1 MPKKI
6 KVVDLEKTEQQ
17 PPPEEIVV
25 EFDDFSKIKKEVN
38 NIDTYDDKND
48 NNEVEVIDNNN
59 NNEIKEKKVRKPRA
73 TKKNIIVEE
82 VKPIEE
88 DKPVIIEEVKP
99 VVIEEVKPIEEE
111 VKSTKKIR
119 TQELVE
125 CDKCSKQMTKKT
137 LRYFHEKSCPGVVID
152 KETLP
157 VKKRTIKKDNVEN
170 INNINIPE
178 EVIENEVKKRI
189 EYRYQEKIKEKL
201 KKKEENIKKLAA
213 QIA

>member
-1 MPKKI
+1 MPRKI
-6 KVVDLEKTEQQ
+6 KVVNLETVDQQ
-17 PPPEEIVV
+17 PQPEEIVV
-25 EFDDFSKIKKEVN
+25 EFDDFSKIKNEVN
-38 NIDTYDDKND
+38 NIDTYDDKNE
-48 NNEVEVIDNNN
+48 NNDVEIIDNNN
-59 NNEIKEKKVRKPRA
+59 TEVKEKKVRKPRA
-73 TKKNIIVEE
+73 TKKTIIVEE

-88 DKPVIIEEVKP
+88 VIEEVKP
-99 VVIEEVKPIEEE
+99 VVIEEVKPVEEE
-111 VKSTKKIR
+111 QPPKKVR

-137 LRYFHEKSCPGVVID
+137 LRYFHEKTCPGVVID

-157 VKKRTIKKDNVEN
+157 VKKRNIKKINNEN

-189 EYRYQEKIKEKL
+189 EYRYQEKIKEKI